1 MTDSAATAL
10 GRAPLGAAPGL
21 RAWLA
26 ARWRHRV
33 SHRALPAALRERLAL
48 ERRERVLF
56 VGRDPG
62 DGCAVVATDRALY
75 HRGTDDGWSRIGWE
89 RMTRV
94 GWDAAAGR
102 LVIAGRAGLA
112 PARTALPL
120 RECGTLPELAAER
133 IAHTRL
139 GSWRL
144 PPDGDGDSD
153 SDGDSDGDRSFLV
166 EVRRRPV
173 TGELLWVVSRDSGGQ
188 AERAITRLASEFGVT
203 YARFTGRPRT
213 GGTAAE
219 AE

>member
-1 MTDSAATAL
+1 MTDSAETAL

-26 ARWRHRV
+26 ARWRHRM

-48 ERRERVLF
+48 ERGERVLF

-62 DGCAVVATDRALY
+62 DGCAVVATARALY
-75 HRGTDDGWSRIGWE
+75 HRGTDEGWSRIGWE
-89 RMTRV
+89 RMTRI

-102 LVIAGRAGLA
+102 LVIVGCPGLA
-112 PARTALPL
+112 PVRTALPL

-144 PPDGDGDSD
+144 PLDG
-153 SDGDSDGDRSFLV
+153 DGDRSFLV
-166 EVRRRPV
+166 EARRRPV

-188 AERAITRLASEFGVT
+188 AKRAITRLASEFGVT